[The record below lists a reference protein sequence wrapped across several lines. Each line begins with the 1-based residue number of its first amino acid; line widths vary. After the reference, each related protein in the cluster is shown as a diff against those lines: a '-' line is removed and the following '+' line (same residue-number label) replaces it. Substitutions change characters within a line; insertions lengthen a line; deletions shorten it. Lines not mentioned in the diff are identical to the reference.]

1 MSGGLT
7 PPVARWAQRIA
18 ALVQTGLTYAR
29 DPFDIERYQALQQLA
44 AEMQAS
50 LTEQSV
56 AEIAGWYAMEGGYA
70 TPKVGVRAIVIDE
83 SGRFLLVQERSD
95 GLWCPPGGWAD
106 VGEAP
111 SAMAVREVH
120 EESGY
125 AVVVERVLA
134 VLDRD
139 VQGHPPI
146 GWHVYTIYFL
156 CRVVGGAPHTV
167 AETSAVGW
175 YGLDALPPL
184 SLERVTTAQLVRFGA
199 LARDAQ
205 APVWFD

>member
-1 MSGGLT
+1 MSGIAQ
-7 PPVARWAQRIA
+7 PPLGRWAQRLQA
-18 ALVQTGLTYAR
+18 MAQTGLTYAQ
-29 DPFDIERYQALQQLA
+29 DPYDVERYHELRQIA
-44 AEMQAS
+44 AEMQAAV
-50 LTEQSV
+50 TEQSI
-56 AEIAGWYAMEGGYA
+56 AEISAWYAMEGGYA
-70 TPKVGVRAIVIDE
+70 TPKVGVRAIVIDDA
-83 SGRFLLVQERSD
+83 GRILLVQERSD

-106 VGEAP
+106 VGVAP

-125 AVVVERVLA
+125 QVAIDRVLA

-156 CRVVGGAPHTV
+156 CRIIGGAPATI

-175 YGLDALPPL
+175 FGLTELPPL
-184 SLERVTTAQLVRFGA
+184 SLDRVTHAQVERFMA
-199 LARDAQ
+199 LAQDAS